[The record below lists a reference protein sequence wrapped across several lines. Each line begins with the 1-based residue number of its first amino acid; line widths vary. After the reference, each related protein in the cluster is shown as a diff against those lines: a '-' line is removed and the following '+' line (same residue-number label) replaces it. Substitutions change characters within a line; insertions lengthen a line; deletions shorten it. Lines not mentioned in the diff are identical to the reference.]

1 MRTSN
6 AIETGKEQMPSISI
20 IIAAYNEEKNVEQT
34 LKELIFI
41 FDKKKEK
48 YGNYEII
55 LVDDGSTDK
64 TSEEANSISKK
75 YPQVKVIS
83 SMPNKGKGFAIRKGM
98 NEAKGDIFLLTDAD
112 LAYALDDI
120 DTFLDS
126 CSLYDVAVGTRMHP
140 QSTYLVNYKS
150 FKLIFLR
157 HAISRVFNAI
167 VDIFLGIKQ
176 KDKQCGLKVMK
187 KELGKYIASHGKIN
201 GFSYDVELF
210 LIAKNRGNKIIELPV
225 QVKYSDTDSKVRV
238 WKHAPKMFLELLTI
252 RYNQLKGVYD
262 RK

>member
-75 YPQVKVIS
+75 YC
-83 SMPNKGKGFAIRKGM
+83 G
-98 NEAKGDIFLLTDAD
+98 
-112 LAYALDDI
+112 
-120 DTFLDS
+120 TF
-126 CSLYDVAVGTRMHP
+126 
-140 QSTYLVNYKS
+140 
-150 FKLIFLR
+150 
-157 HAISRVFNAI
+157 
-167 VDIFLGIKQ
+167 
-176 KDKQCGLKVMK
+176 
-187 KELGKYIASHGKIN
+187 
-201 GFSYDVELF
+201 
-210 LIAKNRGNKIIELPV
+210 
-225 QVKYSDTDSKVRV
+225 
-238 WKHAPKMFLELLTI
+238 
-252 RYNQLKGVYD
+252 
-262 RK
+262 